1 MNEEILL
8 SMDSLPDAPETELNE
23 ADSYEVTITRAE
35 RTVAKSGAIM
45 LQMDLDIE
53 GTDKNIRYDNTVI
66 QKSDGKMNQ
75 PGTYKLKRLLEATGT
90 VIEGGFKI
98 QLAAT
103 LLKGKSFIT
112 KLAKKE
118 TLKGTTVFELGH
130 PKFFEPSEDTVTK
143 LAEEVSEEEIKE
155 NTEPGTIVITEQPQ
169 LETPNDEIIST
180 EDW

>member
-8 SMDSLPDAPETELNE
+8 SMDSLPDTPVTELNE
-23 ADSYEVTITRAE
+23 TDSYEVTITRAE
-35 RTVAKSGAIM
+35 RTVAKTGAIM

-53 GTDKNIRYDNTVI
+53 GTDKNIRFDNTVI
-66 QKSDGKMNQ
+66 QKSNGQMNQ
-75 PGTYKLKRLLEATGT
+75 LGTYKLKRLLKVTGT

-118 TLKGTTVFELGH
+118 TSKGTTVFELGD

-155 NTEPGTIVITEQPQ
+155 NTEPGTVVITGQPQ

>member
-8 SMDSLPDAPETELNE
+8 SMDSLPNAPETELNE
-23 ADSYEVTITRAE
+23 TDNYKVTITRAE

-53 GTDKNIRYDNTVI
+53 GTDKSIRFDNTVI
-66 QKSDGKMNQ
+66 QKFDGKMNQ
-75 PGTYKLKRLLEATGT
+75 PGTYKLKRLLEATGV

-112 KLAKKE
+112 KLTKKE
-118 TLKGTTVFELGH
+118 TLKGITVFELGH
-130 PKFFEPSEDTVTK
+130 PKFFESSEDT
-143 LAEEVSEEEIKE
+143 LAEFTEEVLKDIKE
-155 NTEPGTIVITEQPQ
+155 NPEPSTVVLPEQPQ
-169 LETPNDEIIST
+169 LEMPNDEVIST

>member
-1 MNEEILL
+1 MSGEILL
-8 SMDSLPDAPETELNE
+8 SMDSLPNEPETQLNE
-23 ADSYEVTITRAE
+23 TDSYKVTITRAE
-35 RTVAKSGAIM
+35 RTVAKSGSIM

-66 QKSDGKMNQ
+66 QKFDGKMNQ
-75 PGTYKLKRLLEATGT
+75 PGTYKLKRLLEATGV

-112 KLAKKE
+112 KLTKKE
-118 TLKGTTVFELGH
+118 TSKGMTVFELGH
-130 PKFFEPSEDTVTK
+130 PKFFESSEDT
-143 LAEEVSEEEIKE
+143 LAEFTEEVSKDIKE
-155 NTEPGTIVITEQPQ
+155 NSEQNTVVITEQPQ
-169 LETPNDEIIST
+169 LEMPNDEVINT